1 MGPDVRKNVGTV
13 WMENSATLLT
23 GLVPMAVRR
32 DIIKEGVKEVEPA
45 TQYTLIHLSNNI
57 DDLFAFPDYIEIR

>member
-1 MGPDVRKNVGTV
+1 MGPDVRKNVDTV

-23 GLVPMAVRR
+23 GLVTMAVRR

-45 TQYTLIHLSNNI
+45 TQCTLIHLSNSI
-57 DDLFAFPDYIEIR
+57 DD